1 MNDTMNQLLTELREE
16 IKEEVKKE
24 LLDELTRH
32 SEQQKMWMNKKE
44 TAAYLGISPNTFS
57 KFLSKYPNF
66 PVSDLE
72 GTKRYNAKQV
82 DEFIA
87 ITDMMN

>member
-1 MNDTMNQLLTELREE
+1 MNQLLTELQEE
-16 IKEEVKKE
+16 IKEEIKKEIKKE

-32 SEQQKMWMNKKE
+32 NAQQKVWMNKKE
-44 TAAYLGISPNTFS
+44 TAAYLGISINTFS

-66 PVSDLE
+66 PVSDLV